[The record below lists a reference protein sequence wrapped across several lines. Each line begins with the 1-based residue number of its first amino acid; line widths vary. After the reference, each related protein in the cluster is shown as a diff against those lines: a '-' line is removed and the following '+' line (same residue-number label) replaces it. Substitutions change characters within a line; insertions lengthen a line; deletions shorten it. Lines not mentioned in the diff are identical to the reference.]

1 MDSRKYPGN
10 IYNLP
15 KYDQFAPPE
24 PEFDKTLVSES
35 LIAFFNSHRI
45 QVSGP
50 ENFATSTIFYSVI
63 LNPRCEACEHAVV
76 MINHATATEVN
87 FSPEIFQVA
96 FEINKDHG
104 WRLPECVWL
113 DYDSGLSSKNMDS
126 EKNEINV
133 IERLTNILR
142 GDVRNKN
149 PDSEFLRWRSDRAV
163 LIGLNNSHV
172 VCQYNMIS
180 RGIFTV
186 LIRDTEG
193 SIVKFS
199 LASGDISLFSTIA
212 VIISFIFCFIALSLT
227 LFKKNIKLRFIRSA
241 LIFSFIGN
249 MIIFFI
255 VRKMTFS
262 TVSSTYIFN

>member
-1 MDSRKYPGN
+1 MDRLDSKKYPGN

-24 PEFDKTLVSES
+24 PESESTIVSEP
-35 LIAFFNSHRI
+35 LINYFNSHRI
-45 QVSGP
+45 QISGP
-50 ENFATSTIFYSVI
+50 ENFATSTVFYSVI
-63 LNPRCEACEHAVV
+63 PNPQCESCEHAVV
-76 MINHATATEVN
+76 LINHATATEVN
-87 FSPEIFQVA
+87 FSPEIFQVT

-113 DYDSGLSSKNMDS
+113 DYDSGLISQNIDL

-133 IERLTNILR
+133 IEKLTSILSGEFR
-142 GDVRNKN
+142 GQKS
-149 PDSEFLRWRSDRAV
+149 DSEFLRWKTDRGV

-186 LIRDTEG
+186 LIRDSEG
-193 SIVKFS
+193 SIVRFS
-199 LASGDISLFSTIA
+199 LTSSDIPLFSTVA
-212 VIISFIFCFIALSLT
+212 VIISFILCIISLSLT

-249 MIIFFI
+249 MIIFF
-255 VRKMTFS
+255 VTRKMTVS
-262 TVSSTYIFN
+262 TVS